1 MIGGIGDRPDKSAA
15 LPDLIQSPVYFVSTK
30 IRT

>member
-1 MIGGIGDRPDKSAA
+1 MIGGIGDRADKSAA
-15 LPDLIQSPVYFVSTK
+15 LADVIQSPVYFVSTI